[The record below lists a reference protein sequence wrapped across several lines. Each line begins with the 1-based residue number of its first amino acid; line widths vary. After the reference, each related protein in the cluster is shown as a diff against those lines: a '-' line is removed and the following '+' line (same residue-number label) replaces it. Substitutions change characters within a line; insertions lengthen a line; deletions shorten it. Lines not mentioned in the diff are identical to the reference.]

1 MKVLTWLPLIWSYF
15 KVDDEPDKEV
25 IQQQTT
31 NNYHP
36 QFDIIKCYLL
46 LTRQLNIN

>member
-1 MKVLTWLPLIWSYF
+1 MWSYF

-36 QFDIIKCYLL
+36 QFDIIKRSFND
-46 LTRQLNIN
+46 TSAKH